1 MSSSRWRPAR
11 RYPTGAAHRTAG
23 QSDDLLGDYANQVRV
38 VLGSPATGIGD
49 VAEAIRPAA
58 DVGDRFTVPTIGN
71 RRQFEVELV
80 AGRPG
85 ERRVV
90 LTDLVAL
97 APRDAACT
105 DALTAALTRRPHQ
118 PGVTRSAVSSPGRSR
133 CAYGGR
139 CSVQAAAPRR
149 WAR

>member
-23 QSDDLLGDYANQVRV
+23 QSDDLLGDHANQVRV
-38 VLGSPATGIGD
+38 MLGSPATGIGD

-71 RRQFEVELV
+71 RRQFEEELV

-97 APRDAACT
+97 AERAAWTNSSCT
-105 DALTAALTRRPHQ
+105 ATSTGLKRK
-118 PGVTRSAVSSPGRSR
+118 
-133 CAYGGR
+133 
-139 CSVQAAAPRR
+139 R
-149 WAR
+149 W